1 MVCRKEVPLL
11 DPSHGS
17 MRFSRFQTPAAAART
32 TGLKKEETKCRVSR
46 KRRKRK
52 TTVVPNFKWNPRATK
67 PMTKSVRFRFFHY
80 LLRSTPFTCKQICAD
95 TVCATKMRLVFCFR
109 TFDLD
114 TCRRNEMSIEVVQ
127 WKSCGVVSGLC
138 VKNRTRA
145 HPIGESATNQRDT
158 QTDR

>member
-1 MVCRKEVPLL
+1 MESPCYETNDEIRSISFFSLL
-11 DPSHGS
+11 VEKHPVHV
-17 MRFSRFQTPAAAART
+17 QTN
-32 TGLKKEETKCRVSR
+32 L
-46 KRRKRK
+46 RR
-52 TTVVPNFKWNPRATK
+52 
-67 PMTKSVRFRFFHY
+67 H
-80 LLRSTPFTCKQICAD
+80 
-95 TVCATKMRLVFCFR
+95 RLCNQKAIGFCFR

-127 WKSCGVVSGLC
+127 WKSCGVVSRLC